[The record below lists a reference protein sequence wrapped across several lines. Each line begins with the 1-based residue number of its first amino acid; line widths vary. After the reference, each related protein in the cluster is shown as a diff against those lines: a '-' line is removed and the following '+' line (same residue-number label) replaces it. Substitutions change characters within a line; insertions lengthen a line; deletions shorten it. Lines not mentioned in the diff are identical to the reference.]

1 PVTETTSENIGEVR
15 LIIDDDPR
23 VTIEEIQEEA
33 GLSYSTTQRIITGHL
48 GLTKVTARY
57 IPKKLN
63 EFQQNEHV
71 RICKENL
78 ARFRNGTLRLC
89 NVVTGDESWIDHR
102 YYIDNCLQPLID
114 EIKHQRPSYSTNHI
128 ILHHDNGKPH
138 VHKCV
143 SDYLQSEGI
152 ATIPHPPN
160 SPDLSPCDFWL
171 FDLIKRNLSDQSD
184 PQSLQHAV
192 TDFMY

>member
-1 PVTETTSENIGEVR
+1 GRSLWSLTEKLTLVARGDPPPTVVR
-15 LIIDDDPR
+15 RGRFAPKTLFSIFFKSTGPLLIHR
-23 VTIEEIQEEA
+23 VTRGQ
-33 GLSYSTTQRIITGHL
+33 T
-48 GLTKVTARY
+48 
-57 IPKKLN
+57 
-63 EFQQNEHV
+63 
-71 RICKENL
+71 
-78 ARFRNGTLRLC
+78 
-89 NVVTGDESWIDHR
+89 IDHP

-114 EIKHQRPSYSTNHI
+114 EIKHQRLSYGTNHI

-152 ATIPHPPN
+152 ETIPHPPN

-192 TDFMY
+192 TDLMYSLSAQEYRKTFDKWIERMQLCVDNQGHYFEHLM